1 MKRRAAFVAIA
12 DDADDDEDIDKIT
25 AYCESCASFGFL
37 HKLGPRVYPN
47 KDQPIPYDADKWLQ
61 CPNCGQI
68 TPRVHAKQ
76 DNEIAPIVDPP
87 KSIHDHNNVTVLSS
101 NGGPA
106 HRRSRAIID
115 SIKRTRPGASRAKDY
130 VDVDLDLRAQLNS
143 GSGKKLISY
152 SSTNDEF
159 SG

>member
-1 MKRRAAFVAIA
+1 MTRRAAFIAIT
-12 DDADDDEDIDKIT
+12 DDSDDEDIDKIT
-25 AYCESCASFGFL
+25 SYCERCKDFGFL
-37 HKLGPRVYPN
+37 HKLGPRKYPN
-47 KDQPIPYDADKWLQ
+47 GPIPYDTDKWLQ

-76 DNEIAPIVDPP
+76 DNEIVPIVDPP
-87 KSIHDHNNVTVLSS
+87 KSIHDHNNVTVLSTK
-101 NGGPA
+101 GGPA
-106 HRRSRAIID
+106 HRRTRAIID

-152 SSTNDEF
+152 SSTNDSFE
-159 SG
+159 G

>member
-1 MKRRAAFVAIA
+1 MTRRAAFVAIT
-12 DDADDDEDIDKIT
+12 DDANDDPEKIT
-25 AYCESCASFGFL
+25 TYCERCRDFGFL
-37 HKLGPRVYPN
+37 HKLGPRKYPN
-47 KDQPIPYDADKWLQ
+47 EPIPYDANKWLQ

-87 KSIHDHNNVTVLSS
+87 KSIHDHNNVTVLSTK
-101 NGGPA
+101 GGPS

-115 SIKRTRPGASRAKDY
+115 QIKRTRPGANRSKDY
-130 VDVDLDLRAQLNS
+130 VDVDLDLRAKLNS
-143 GSGKKLISY
+143 GGSGKKLISY

-159 SG
+159 EG

>member
-1 MKRRAAFVAIA
+1 MTRRAAFVAIV

-25 AYCESCASFGFL
+25 SYCERCNDFGFL
-37 HKLGPRVYPN
+37 HKLGPRVYSEG
-47 KDQPIPYDADKWLQ
+47 PIPYDADKWLQ
-61 CPNCGQI
+61 CYNCGQI
-68 TPRVHAKQ
+68 IPRVHAKQ

-87 KSIHDHNNVTVLSS
+87 KSIHDNNNVTVLSTK
-101 NGGPA
+101 GGPA

-115 SIKRTRPGASRAKDY
+115 SIKRTRPGASRSKDY

-159 SG
+159 EG

>member
-1 MKRRAAFVAIA
+1 MTRRAAFVAIV
-12 DDADDDEDIDKIT
+12 DDSDDEDDIDHIT
-25 AYCESCASFGFL
+25 SYCERCKSYGFNYT
-37 HKLGPRVYPN
+37 LGPRKYPN
-47 KDQPIPYDADKWLQ
+47 EPIPYDADKWLQ

-87 KSIHDHNNVTVLSS
+87 KSIHDHNNVTVLSTK
-101 NGGPA
+101 GGPA

-115 SIKRTRPGASRAKDY
+115 SIKKTRPGASRSKDY

-159 SG
+159 EG